1 MGLGRTAAI
10 VIGSFPL
17 GESDRVVT
25 FYSREHGKIRG
36 VARAAR
42 RIRSR
47 FGGALELFTQ
57 GELVFFDTGRSDLL
71 RIDHFDIVR
80 PFNRVRE
87 SLDSLGHAAWIA
99 ECVTRLTADHDR
111 HPALYGL
118 LARSLRALD
127 GAARPARVAVCFGA
141 RGLDV
146 LGHRPRL
153 DACVDCGRA
162 WPFPR
167 AAFGAG
173 GLACEP
179 CARAAGDALPISPPA
194 VTALDRLR
202 ALAWEE
208 ALGIPLGRLEAE
220 LGGLLEAQMS
230 RLIGQPTRASRFVR
244 EVGRLQP
251 TSGGRA

>member
-1 MGLGRTAAI
+1 MGLGRSTAV
-10 VIGSFPL
+10 VIGSFPI

-141 RGLDV
+141 RG
-146 LGHRPRL
+146 
-153 DACVDCGRA
+153 
-162 WPFPR
+162 
-167 AAFGAG
+167 
-173 GLACEP
+173 
-179 CARAAGDALPISPPA
+179 
-194 VTALDRLR
+194 
-202 ALAWEE
+202 
-208 ALGIPLGRLEAE
+208 
-220 LGGLLEAQMS
+220 
-230 RLIGQPTRASRFVR
+230 
-244 EVGRLQP
+244 
-251 TSGGRA
+251 